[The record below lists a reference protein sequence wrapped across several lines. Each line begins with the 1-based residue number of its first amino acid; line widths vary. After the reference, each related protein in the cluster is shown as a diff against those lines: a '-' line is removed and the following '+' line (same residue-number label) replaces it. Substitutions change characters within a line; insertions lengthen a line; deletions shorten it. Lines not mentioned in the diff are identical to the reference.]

1 MTCKYCLHYEACTDM
16 IEALGY
22 TVGGDGFN
30 AEKRCKC
37 FTARSEWIH
46 LPCDVGDIVYLL
58 FNGKCGEYRIT
69 QMSIDAAGNLQIRAE
84 CNMHGYRKMR
94 DCAREYCGKAICTV
108 GLGESA
114 FGSIAFL
121 TREEAE
127 KALETSKG

>member
-1 MTCKYCLHYEACTDM
+1 MTCKDCLHCEACTDM
-16 IEALGY
+16 IESLGY

-37 FTARSEWIH
+37 FADRSEWVH

-58 FNGKCGEYRIT
+58 FGGKCGEYRIT
-69 QMSIDAAGNLQIRAE
+69 QMSIDAAGDLQIRAD

-94 DCAREYCGKAICTV
+94 DCAKEYCGRAICTA
-108 GLGESA
+108 GLGASA
-114 FGSIAFL
+114 FGDFAFL

-127 KALETSKG
+127 KALKGETK